1 MSDITL
7 GYLYPDNSVLDVQG
21 HNNNV
26 HSSDTSVREGLM
38 STANGYLTTENLVSG
53 FSVRKHHVMQ
63 EQAALARMESMSP
76 TNTIYADGVAEEA
89 ARAAT
94 EDQWFNLPGCSL
106 TWYQPYD
113 ASVLIANW
121 GFFTSHNRWKGIFQD
136 RTGASVTVTPG
147 VRLRCVIDGVE
158 IGATSRRPA
167 QHHFHPVSP
176 GAKTL
181 PGTGT
186 EDPAGDDREG
196 NPSFVDTEAHSALYW
211 DLHYS
216 SQTTGTTTGYHE
228 IAVQCRMSIDAADT
242 VKLKSAGSS
251 AFGDKFEVI
260 GYFKLFNHISLGIRN
275 TRVLTLL

>member
-7 GYLYPDNSVLDVQG
+7 AYLYPDNSVLDVQG

-26 HSSDTSVREGLM
+26 HSSDMSVREGLM

-76 TNTIYADGVAEEA
+76 TNTIYADGVAED
-89 ARAAT
+89 AAT
-94 EDQWFNLPGCSL
+94 VPTKDQWFNLPGCSL
-106 TWYQPYD
+106 RWYQPYD

-121 GFFTSHNRWKGIFQD
+121 SFFTSHNRWTGIFKD
-136 RTGASVTVTPG
+136 KNDDTRTITPG
-147 VRLRCVIDGVE
+147 VRLRCVIDGNE
-158 IGATSRRPA
+158 IFATSRRMA
-167 QHHFHPVSP
+167 ENHFHPISP
-176 GAKTL
+176 GAASK
-181 PGTGT
+181 PGVG
-186 EDPAGDDREG
+186 EDGEGEG
-196 NPSFVDTEAHSALYW
+196 NPAFVDTEAHSALYW
-211 DLHYS
+211 DMHYS
-216 SQTTGTTTGYHE
+216 SKTDGATAGYHE

-242 VKLKSAGSS
+242 VKLKSAGST

-275 TRVLTLL
+275 ARVLTLL